1 VTLKSRIIIGLLAVL
16 AVLAVSSA
24 IYSWY
29 RTPPAIFTDRYVSVP
44 QIKTVTK
51 LKTVEVPVEK
61 IVVIEKQVV
70 VEKLKLPDWVKTDAG
85 QQVLTT
91 AEIPPYEGITN
102 AVAVMNTQSGTSQ
115 IVAKQVPLPLFAFE
129 AKREVGVRGGV
140 ATAAESNIDITIY
153 GRWDFL
159 RIGNTHIGA
168 YVEGDSSGSAKAQVQ
183 VGYKW

>member
-1 VTLKSRIIIGLLAVL
+1 MKVKIIIGLLAVL

-29 RTPPAIFTDRYVSVP
+29 RTPPAVFTDRYVSVP

-51 LKTVEVPVEK
+51 LKTIEIPVEK
-61 IVVIEKQVV
+61 IVVIEKEKV

-91 AEIPPYEGITN
+91 AEIPPYEGTTN
-102 AVAVMNTQSGTSQ
+102 AVAVMNTQSGESQ
-115 IVAKQVPLPLFAFE
+115 ILAKQVPLPLFAFE
-129 AKREVGVRGGV
+129 TRREVGVRGGL
-140 ATAAESNIDITIY
+140 ATAAESNINVTIY

-168 YVEGDSSGSAKAQVQ
+168 YVEGDSSGDAKAQIQ
-183 VGYKW
+183 AGYRW